1 MPDPIQPALI
11 LIEGLL
17 LLTGDSIHL
26 GLLVL
31 PQLLQL
37 VLVALLV
44 DGALGFYGLQDELF
58 LVGAYSLDVGVGQF

>member
-44 DGALGFYGLQDELF
+44 EVALGFYGLQDELF
-58 LVGAYSLDVGVGQF
+58 LVGAYPLDVGVGQF